1 MLDRNERVVNEF
13 KRWHP
18 TFYERTVKCIIT
30 GYHLLLAILDDD
42 TKLEFSSLD
51 NTLRDVTQ
59 LYDPEYNSHISEIEW
74 RKSFSSRLK
83 TILYDRSI
91 KQEVLA
97 DMLGISRTML
107 SKYINGKATP
117 SSYNLNRIA
126 RALSCDVRD
135 LVDFDYILRK

>member
-1 MLDRNERVVNEF
+1 MLDRNERVANEF

-18 TFYERTVKCIIT
+18 TFYKRTIECIIT
-30 GYHLLLAILDDD
+30 GYHLLLAILDDG

-51 NTLRDVTQ
+51 NSLRDVTQ
-59 LYDPEYNSHISEIEW
+59 MYDPDYNAHMSEIEW
-74 RKSFSSRLK
+74 RNSFSSKLK
-83 TILYDRSI
+83 SLIHDRSI

-126 RALSCDVRD
+126 RVLGCDVRD
-135 LVDFDYILRK
+135 LIDFDYILRK